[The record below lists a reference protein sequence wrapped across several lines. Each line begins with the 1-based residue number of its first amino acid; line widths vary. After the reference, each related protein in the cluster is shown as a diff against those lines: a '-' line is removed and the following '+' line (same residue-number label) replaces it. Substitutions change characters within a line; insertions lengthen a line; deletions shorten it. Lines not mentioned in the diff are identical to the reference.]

1 MKKRTVLAALIIIV
15 SLAIYSQRGDIA
27 LRILPAA
34 MEANLSTNKIEEL
47 GDGLHIGLCGAGGP
61 MPAATRSGPCVV
73 VVAAGKL
80 FMLDAGSNG
89 IRNMGRMGFDIGQ
102 IEGVFLTHFH
112 SDHID
117 GLGEVATLR
126 WAGGGHN
133 SPLNIY
139 GPEGVA
145 DIVSG
150 FNSAYQRDSVYRN
163 DHHGDAATPLSG
175 AGMTAVSF
183 PQPENGVLTT
193 VYQQDGLTVE
203 MLSVNHFPITPAVA
217 YLFTYKGR
225 TSLVS
230 GDTNK
235 SANLQ
240 QFAKGI
246 DLLVH
251 EALSTTMVNAMG
263 SGALASGNLSL
274 AKIFGDIHDY
284 HATPTEAAEI
294 ARDAEVGHLLYYHVV
309 PPLVIP
315 GSEAAW
321 LEGVDDIFQDYTLGQ
336 DGVLF
341 SLPANSTD
349 IIEVEA
355 KL

>member
-1 MKKRTVLAALIIIV
+1 M
-15 SLAIYSQRGDIA
+15 
-27 LRILPAA
+27 
-34 MEANLSTNKIEEL
+34 
-47 GDGLHIGLCGAGGP
+47 
-61 MPAATRSGPCVV
+61 
-73 VVAAGKL
+73 
-80 FMLDAGSNG
+80 
-89 IRNMGRMGFDIGQ
+89 
-102 IEGVFLTHFH
+102 
-112 SDHID
+112 
-117 GLGEVATLR
+117 
-126 WAGGGHN
+126 
-133 SPLNIY
+133 
-139 GPEGVA
+139 
-145 DIVSG
+145 
-150 FNSAYQRDSVYRN
+150 
-163 DHHGDAATPLSG
+163 
-175 AGMTAVSF
+175 
-183 PQPENGVLTT
+183 LTT

-225 TSLVS
+225 TALVS